1 LSEGMTYDNKDKM
14 KDTINHWHI
23 KQNREIKNTHSDTTR
38 LRYKCVSARCRW
50 ALVARATGFG
60 NTWAIT
66 KNVAKHTCHA
76 SASRLDHAQLTS
88 AMVAN
93 CIKLSLEK
101 NADISIRAV
110 ADLFR

>member
-1 LSEGMTYDNKDKM
+1 MTYDSKAKM

-38 LRYKCVSARCRW
+38 LTYKCVSARGRW
-50 ALVARATGFG
+50 SLVAGGTGFG
-60 NTWAIT
+60 VTWAIT
-66 KNVAKHTCHA
+66 KNPAKPTCHA
-76 SASRLDHAQLTS
+76 SASRLDHAELTS

-110 ADLFR
+110 ADLCA